1 MSHLEVVAHMK
12 VRPGQLEG
20 FKRHMAEMVR
30 LARELDTKTLRYDW
44 FIDERAMEC
53 EVHEVYLDEQG
64 LMEHNRNIMGA
75 RARLFQE
82 AADDHRMAVYG
93 EISPELASLF
103 DKHAGGVSRFSFL
116 GGLAASPGV

>member
-20 FKRHMAEMVR
+20 FKSHVVEMVR
-30 LARELDTKTLRYDW
+30 LAREQDTKTLRYDW
-44 FIDERAMEC
+44 FIDEKTMEC

-64 LMEHNRNIMGA
+64 LMEHNQNIMAA

-116 GGLAASPGV
+116 RGLAALPRV